1 MSFGSG
7 TGIRYAPSSI
17 VNNTHQA
24 DCANLVVG
32 ERVLPQVFIRIAN
45 AEPVQIHDL
54 LPADTRFKV
63 LIFSGDLSDHD
74 DRAKLQTLGKELNK
88 PENFLRR
95 YGRGDVGKWEVFD
108 VICFTSA
115 KKDKINIFGECC
127 LGPLPHR
134 HCDTS
139 LVL

>member
-1 MSFGSG
+1 M
-7 TGIRYAPSSI
+7 
-17 VNNTHQA
+17 
-24 DCANLVVG
+24 
-32 ERVLPQVFIRIAN
+32 LPQVFIRIAN

-63 LIFSGDLSDHD
+63 LIFAGDLSDHN
-74 DRAKLQTLGKELNK
+74 DRAKLRMLGKELNK

-115 KKDKINIFGECC
+115 KKDKINVFGACAWSLRIVRITMTLVC
-127 LGPLPHR
+127 L
-134 HCDTS
+134 
-139 LVL
+139 